1 METRRLLCAVLLGW
15 CVGAQATDLTQSTLT
30 EVINDVKMQSAGA
43 PTASP
48 AKPNTLFKSP
58 DLLRT
63 GGASRAELTASD
75 QTITRV
81 GANTVFS
88 FEAAGRNINLEQ
100 GSVLFHAPKGKGG
113 GVIKSGGA
121 AAAVLGTTIIV
132 SYSAQAGFKVVVLE
146 GDAKVSLAD
155 GNYKIIHA
163 GQMII
168 VLPGAQAFG
177 EQQTI
182 DLAKLVA
189 GSQLVNGFSHQLSSI
204 DLIKAAIAAQQ
215 GTSPTEDYAGNN
227 HNKGLDNNTYRA
239 GPPDQTL
246 KNRNPNGQ

>member
-1 METRRLLCAVLLGW
+1 METRRVLLTMVLSGW
-15 CVGAQATDLTQSTLT
+15 WIAANAMDLTQSTIT
-30 EVINDVKMQSAGA
+30 EAINDVRMQAPGA
-43 PTASP
+43 ANATP
-48 AKPNTLFKSP
+48 AKVNVLIKAPE
-58 DLLRT
+58 LLRT
-63 GGASRAELTASD
+63 GAASRAELTAPD
-75 QTITRV
+75 QTLTRI

-88 FEAAGRNINLEQ
+88 FENAGRTIDLQQ

-146 GDAKVSLAD
+146 GNAKVSLAD
-155 GNYKIIHA
+155 GTAKIIHA

-177 EQQTI
+177 SETSI

-189 GSQLVNGFSHQLSSI
+189 GSQLVQGFSHPLPSA
-204 DLIKAAIAAQQ
+204 DLIQAAIAAQAAAPSA
-215 GTSPTEDYAGNN
+215 TAAGNAPPP
-227 HNKGLDNNTYRA
+227 LDENSFQS
-239 GPPDQTL
+239 GPPSL
-246 KNRNPNGQ
+246 LPGGGQRGK

>member
-1 METRRLLCAVLLGW
+1 METRRLFCAVLLSW
-15 CVGAQATDLTQSTLT
+15 CMGAQATDLTQSTLT
-30 EVINDVKMQSAGA
+30 EIINDVKLQAAGA
-43 PTASP
+43 ATASP
-48 AKPNTLFKSP
+48 AQANTIFKSP

-63 GGASRAELTASD
+63 GAASRAELTAAD

-88 FEAAGRNINLEQ
+88 FEAAGRNIDLEQ

-132 SYSAQAGFKVVVLE
+132 SYSAQAGFKLIVLE
-146 GDAKVSLAD
+146 GEAQASLAD
-155 GNYKIIHA
+155 GSAKIIHA

-168 VLPGAQAFG
+168 ILPGAKAFG
-177 EQQTI
+177 DLQTI

-189 GSQLVNGFSHQLSSI
+189 GSNLINGFTHELPSL

-215 GTSPTEDYAGNN
+215 GTSPTEDYAGSN
-227 HNKGLDNNTYRA
+227 HQRNIDNNTYRS
-239 GPPDQTL
+239 GPPAQTQ
-246 KNRNPNGQ
+246 RINGVN